1 MITFGYTNKF
11 GGPARAIAAIAL
23 GIIMILAGDKAMN
36 FVVKIL
42 AVFVIASGIVSMI
55 LAFKRSQDNAKPLM
69 LTNAVFDLLIGI
81 CLFVFDS
88 FFADLFIYLIG
99 FVLLAFGIFQI
110 VALSSANRVLRL
122 GWFSFLMPVLVTL
135 IGLFL
140 LFNPVFAKAW
150 ISILAGAALVIYGA
164 SELLS
169 SWKMKKAIDE
179 YEIHRVGPSANK
191 PDSGFSKDDAKE
203 VDYQKVD

>member
-1 MITFGYTNKF
+1 MITFGYKNKF

-23 GIIMILAGDKAMN
+23 GIVMILAGERAMN
-36 FVVKIL
+36 AVVKIL
-42 AVFVIASGIVSMI
+42 AIFVIASGIVSLI
-55 LAFKRSQDNAKPLM
+55 LSFKRSQDSARPLM
-69 LTNAVFDLLIGI
+69 ITNAIFDLLIGL
-81 CLFVFDS
+81 CLFIFDS

-99 FVLLAFGIFQI
+99 FILMAFGIFQI
-110 VALSSANRVLRL
+110 VALSSANRIVKL
-122 GWFSFLMPVLVTL
+122 GWFSFLMPVVVTV

-150 ISILAGAALVIYGA
+150 ISILAGAALVVYGA

-179 YEIHRVGPSANK
+179 YEIHRTSPAVSRQEG
-191 PDSGFSKDDAKE
+191 GCSKEDAKE

>member
-1 MITFGYTNKF
+1 MITFGYKNKF

-23 GIIMILAGDKAMN
+23 GIVMILAGERAMN
-36 FVVKIL
+36 AVVKIL
-42 AVFVIASGIVSMI
+42 AIFVIASGIVSLI
-55 LAFKRSQDNAKPLM
+55 LSFKRSQDSARPLM
-69 LTNAVFDLLIGI
+69 ITNAIFDLLIGL
-81 CLFVFDS
+81 CLFIFDS

-99 FVLLAFGIFQI
+99 FILMAFGIFQI
-110 VALSSANRVLRL
+110 VALSSANRIVKL
-122 GWFSFLMPVLVTL
+122 GWFSFLMPVVVTV

-150 ISILAGAALVIYGA
+150 ISILAGAALVVYGA

-179 YEIHRVGPSANK
+179 YEIPRTGPSVSRQ
-191 PDSGFSKDDAKE
+191 DGGFSKEDAKE

>member
-1 MITFGYTNKF
+1 MITFGYKNKF

-23 GIIMILAGDKAMN
+23 GIVMILAGERAMN
-36 FVVKIL
+36 AVVKIL
-42 AVFVIASGIVSMI
+42 AIFVIASGIVSLI
-55 LAFKRSQDNAKPLM
+55 LSFKRSQDSARPLM
-69 LTNAVFDLLIGI
+69 ITNAIFDLLIGR
-81 CLFVFDS
+81 CLFIFDS

-99 FVLLAFGIFQI
+99 FILMAFGIFQI
-110 VALSSANRVLRL
+110 VALSSANRIVKL
-122 GWFSFLMPVLVTL
+122 GWFSFLMPVVVTV

-140 LFNPVFAKAW
+140 IFTPLFAKAW
-150 ISILAGAALVIYGA
+150 ISILAGAALVVYGA

-179 YEIHRVGPSANK
+179 YEIHRTGPSVSRQ
-191 PDSGFSKDDAKE
+191 DGGFSKEDAKE

>member
-1 MITFGYTNKF
+1 MITFGYKNKF

-23 GIIMILAGDKAMN
+23 GIVMILAGERAMN
-36 FVVKIL
+36 AVVKIL
-42 AVFVIASGIVSMI
+42 AIFVIASGIVSLI
-55 LAFKRSQDNAKPLM
+55 LSFKRSQDSARPLM
-69 LTNAVFDLLIGI
+69 ITNAIFGFLIGL
-81 CLFVFDS
+81 CLFIFDS

-99 FVLLAFGIFQI
+99 FILMAFGIFQI
-110 VALSSANRVLRL
+110 VALSSANRIVKL
-122 GWFSFLMPVLVTL
+122 GWFSFLMPVVVTV

-150 ISILAGAALVIYGA
+150 ISILAGAALVVYGA

-179 YEIHRVGPSANK
+179 YEIHRTGPSVSRQ
-191 PDSGFSKDDAKE
+191 DGGFSKEDAKE